1 MKIQYRK
8 TKNPNETKQ
17 QNLQTIQETKEIG
30 NEEIKEK
37 TTATTSLQKKKK
49 TKKNNSK
56 VNWER
61 KCQLSLAVNCGW
73 LAQLPNEW
81 EESRGNG
88 SWGERE
94 ETQCKINIPEGIKIP
109 KKQSAMKQEN
119 KKPNKLQIKAN
130 CVGNLW

>member
-17 QNLQTIQETKEIG
+17 RNLQTIQETKEIG
-30 NEEIKEK
+30 NEEIKK
-37 TTATTSLQKKKK
+37 QQQQHHCKKKQ
-49 TKKNNSK
+49 KKNNSK

-81 EESRGNG
+81 EESKGKG

-94 ETQCKINIPEGIKIP
+94 MKH
-109 KKQSAMKQEN
+109 SAK
-119 KKPNKLQIKAN
+119 
-130 CVGNLW
+130 